1 MMVLVALL
9 DTTEDTDGVYLVRLI
24 DHDGLETAFQ
34 RLILLEVL
42 LILVEGSSTDGSQFT
57 TSQGRLQNVGCIH
70 GTFATACTY
79 QRVDLIDEED
89 NLAVGVSYLFDD
101 ALQTLLELTLIF
113 GTGYQCTHIERIELL
128 VFQIL
133 RYIATYDTLGKTF
146 YDSGLTCTRLTYQN
160 RVVLGS
166 S

>member
-9 DTTEDTDGVYLVRLI
+9 DTTEDADGVYLVRLI

-42 LILVEGSSTDGSQFT
+42 LILVEGSSTDGSQLT
-57 TSQGRLQNVGCIH
+57 TSQGWLQNVGCIH

-79 QRVDLIDEED
+79 QRVNLINKED
-89 NLAVGVSYLFDD
+89 NLAVGVGYLFND
-101 ALQTLLELTLIF
+101 ALQTLLELPLIF
-113 GTGYQCTHIERIELL
+113 GTGYQRTHIERIELL
-128 VFQIL
+128 VLQVL
-133 RYIATYDTLGKTF
+133 WYIATYDTLGKTF
-146 YDSGLTCTRLTYQN
+146 YDGSLTCTRLTYQN